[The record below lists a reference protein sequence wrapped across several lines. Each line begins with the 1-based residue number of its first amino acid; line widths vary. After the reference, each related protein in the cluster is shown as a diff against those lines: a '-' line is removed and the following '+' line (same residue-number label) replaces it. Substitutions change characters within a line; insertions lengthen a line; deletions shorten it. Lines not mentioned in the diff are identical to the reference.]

1 MGANGP
7 LGVGGREDRG
17 GGGVSWGPLRC
28 RGSAGPGDRW
38 LAASLGVCG
47 YEVCHEAALQS
58 SMATRGSNDIVE
70 GEETAGVPGRSR
82 RGGRTG
88 LVGGLGRE
96 LGGFSVVAASRDP
109 RWSFFHDLEIS
120 CSHVKTYQTLYC
132 CLLS

>member
-1 MGANGP
+1 MERRGR
-7 LGVGGREDRG
+7 GGRA
-17 GGGVSWGPLRC
+17 PLHC

-47 YEVCHEAALQS
+47 YEVCREAALQS

-88 LVGGLGRE
+88 PGGGAGKGTAEVFSSESRSLLGFFRTWE
-96 LGGFSVVAASRDP
+96 SV
-109 RWSFFHDLEIS
+109 
-120 CSHVKTYQTLYC
+120 
-132 CLLS
+132 